1 MAQTKQNKRRREDV
15 MWRVVKYGSIL
26 EICALHFTHP
36 SAHTHTQQWVVNKHT
51 HTVNTHTE
59 KQLD

>member
-15 MWRVVKYGSIL
+15 MWRVVSMVPYSKFVLCISPIQV
-26 EICALHFTHP
+26 
-36 SAHTHTQQWVVNKHT
+36 HTYTQQWVVNKHT

-59 KQLD
+59 KQLC